1 MLFNRFAV
9 RILHKYNR
17 GDIVALKCVPVP
29 LSANSITPTPTTPT
43 WLTRDAR
50 ARQVAGRLEARREA
64 HHRAGGRRRTLHRS
78 LCLAETLS
86 GSRSGHSRHTR
97 TLKCAYRLD
106 TRGWKVRALTGNELP
121 GHSLTWV
128 FRNAR

>member
-17 GDIVALKCVPVP
+17 GDIVALKCVSVP
-29 LSANSITPTPTTPT
+29 LSTNAIIPTPTTPK
-43 WLTRDAR
+43 WLTHDAR

-64 HHRAGGRRRTLHRS
+64 HHRARGRRRTFHRS

-86 GSRSGHSRHTR
+86 GSRSRHSRHTR
-97 TLKCAYRLD
+97 TLKCAYLLD
-106 TRGWKVRALTGNELP
+106 MRG
-121 GHSLTWV
+121 
-128 FRNAR
+128 